1 MTSKSQGRS
10 KKKAKK
16 QQAPGMRR
24 GDTQK
29 PERHGV
35 WVVDGAIQKLGWFFR
50 EQPILDYGIDAQA
63 EVVADDDLVTG
74 QLLALQIKGGNSWFS
89 KPYNGGWTFYGDSN
103 HLAYWLGHSLPVIVV
118 IVDDDDNAFWEQ
130 VTTSTTS
137 ETSEGF
143 ALKIPRS
150 QPLDATTRDKLLAVA
165 GRSKGLAASLPDF
178 YAVLPPTA
186 VVTLERAAG
195 ADRLAAARL
204 AERLASGRVAPD
216 ATAAL
221 VIAGKPSWLVNSAA
235 AQDLW
240 LAVAGYAA
248 EHAQARVSGD
258 AFALAADSPGPRS
271 ARARALA
278 GIQLIASDRDA
289 ARDLL
294 RRARDQGE
302 TVLADTGLAAAD
314 LPDGDARPV
323 DIPASLRDAPQD
335 IVRAEPFLLNFLAEA
350 ALRRRKLTEA
360 VTLREQAVAASGD
373 SDSAYRLTLAEA
385 LRRRALSEPG
395 NSGADLRRALGYAQA
410 AVAER
415 RRWSGPS
422 ADALGEVLDILT
434 TAGDMPEVITAALP
448 QSAAGTALETEAKA
462 AGVARRGAHAALA
475 SRNRDAYDFFMQLLP
490 DGPYR
495 RELQALDDAD
505 HGQSK
510 DEMIT
515 AWTRLI
521 GDPADDAMTA
531 RCAAALA
538 RLGVWPPQADDLRVR
553 SLLPEAEYEAL
564 KAVCRAEAG
573 ELDIGIARLRELSA
587 TSLIAAGELV
597 HLLEQHAGPDAAISE
612 AEQQVTRW
620 QAPALQIQYVD
631 LLGKNGRFQDAAD
644 FIQRIIPD
652 QSLPTDVRVKLA
664 GWYTAYQTRQGRLAE
679 AAATARSGLAVAAD
693 ADLAWQLVTVLVSDG
708 KLGDARQA
716 LTRYQ
721 PAPDTEQE
729 MRLWMQLHLGITVT
743 ADDAQVM
750 ISMAGRLPDGE
761 FRDATIAMLIR
772 EAAVAKDSGTFPA
785 DLIGAIA
792 QLEADTRN
800 RPGTGLRIDP
810 SDDTALRAAL
820 QKRVPDQAAYRKLL
834 ASAQAGIASMAD
846 IAALAG
852 RPYGTVLLHRPA
864 GILPAADLSPGM
876 RAAGEKAARQALKA
890 GACAADLSSLHL
902 LGLVDD
908 DDRLRVRS
916 ALPSLTVA
924 RSAIDDA
931 LLTRDHVRNLS
942 AATYT
947 ASLAPD
953 GTIDRTTITTI
964 EQALLRTRAEDLET
978 ITAAAQARRPSA
990 PVAAAADTI
999 AVARE
1004 NQLPLW
1010 CDDIALRQKARI
1022 AGVATFSLLDLITV
1036 LAADG
1041 TAFNQPATYRRLA
1054 GQYVVDLPLSAA
1066 DITALAA
1073 DADWQP
1079 GPAHTALAR
1088 PAWWRHHD
1096 SGWENTWLQIAT
1108 QARSHSADALT
1119 TITKA
1124 ALTGALQHVS
1134 VGYVTQRYQQIAVLA
1149 VIACHDVGQPTPPG
1163 LLDELARG
1171 ADPARVPQPPYVLAA
1186 VTSALSE
1193 RGVPNPEETAMRL
1206 LPGTSLP

>member
-1 MTSKSQGRS
+1 VQS
-10 KKKAKK
+10 
-16 QQAPGMRR
+16 
-24 GDTQK
+24 
-29 PERHGV
+29 
-35 WVVDGAIQKLGWFFR
+35 
-50 EQPILDYGIDAQA
+50 
-63 EVVADDDLVTG
+63 
-74 QLLALQIKGGNSWFS
+74 
-89 KPYNGGWTFYGDSN
+89 
-103 HLAYWLGHSLPVIVV
+103 
-118 IVDDDDNAFWEQ
+118 
-130 VTTSTTS
+130 
-137 ETSEGF
+137 
-143 ALKIPRS
+143 
-150 QPLDATTRDKLLAVA
+150 
-165 GRSKGLAASLPDF
+165 
-178 YAVLPPTA
+178 
-186 VVTLERAAG
+186 
-195 ADRLAAARL
+195 
-204 AERLASGRVAPD
+204 
-216 ATAAL
+216 
-221 VIAGKPSWLVNSAA
+221 
-235 AQDLW
+235 
-240 LAVAGYAA
+240 
-248 EHAQARVSGD
+248 
-258 AFALAADSPGPRS
+258 
-271 ARARALA
+271 
-278 GIQLIASDRDA
+278 
-289 ARDLL
+289 
-294 RRARDQGE
+294 
-302 TVLADTGLAAAD
+302 
-314 LPDGDARPV
+314 
-323 DIPASLRDAPQD
+323 
-335 IVRAEPFLLNFLAEA
+335 
-350 ALRRRKLTEA
+350 
-360 VTLREQAVAASGD
+360 
-373 SDSAYRLTLAEA
+373 
-385 LRRRALSEPG
+385 
-395 NSGADLRRALGYAQA
+395 

-434 TAGDMPEVITAALP
+434 TAGDMSEVITAALP
-448 QSAAGTALETEAKA
+448 QSAAGTALETEATT

-505 HGQSK
+505 HGQAR
-510 DEMIT
+510 DEMIA

-538 RLGVWPPQADDLRVR
+538 RLGVWSPQADDLRAR

-564 KAVCRAEAG
+564 KAVCRAEGG
-573 ELDIGIARLRELSA
+573 EPDIGIARLRELSA

-631 LLGKNGRFQDAAD
+631 LLGRHGRFEDAAA
-644 FIQRIIPD
+644 FIQRVIPD
-652 QSLPTDVRVKLA
+652 QSLPADVRVKLC
-664 GWYTAYQTRQGRLAE
+664 GWYTVYQARQGRLAA
-679 AAATARSGLAVAAD
+679 AAATAGLGLAVAVN
-693 ADLAWQLVTVLVSDG
+693 ADLAWKLVTVLVSDG
-708 KLGDARQA
+708 KLSDARQA
-716 LTRYQ
+716 LDRYR
-721 PAPDTEQE
+721 PEPGTEQE
-729 MRLWMQLHLGITVT
+729 MRLWMQLHLGVTVT

-761 FRDATIAMLIR
+761 FRDAIIAMLIR
-772 EAAVAKDSGTFPA
+772 EAAVAKDSDAFPA
-785 DLIGAIA
+785 GLIAVIA

-820 QKRVPDQAAYRKLL
+820 QKRVPDQAAYQKLL
-834 ASAQAGIASMAD
+834 ASVQGGTACMAD

-852 RPYGTVLLHRPA
+852 QPYGTVLLHRPA
-864 GILPAADLSPGM
+864 GILSAADLAPGM
-876 RAAGEKAARQALKA
+876 RTAGEKAARQALEA

-902 LGLVDD
+902 LGLLED
-908 DDRLRVRS
+908 DDRLRIRS

-924 RSAIDDA
+924 RSAIDDS
-931 LLTRDHVRNLS
+931 LLTRDHVRNFS

-953 GTIDRTTITTI
+953 GTIDRTTITTT
-964 EQALLRTRAEDLET
+964 EQALLRTRAEALET

-1073 DADWQP
+1073 DAGWQP

-1088 PAWWRHHD
+1088 PAWWRHHEA
-1096 SGWENTWLQIAT
+1096 GWGITWLQIAT
-1108 QARSHSADALT
+1108 RARSHSADALT

-1134 VGYVTQRYQQIAVLA
+1134 PGYVTQRYQQIAVLA
-1149 VIACHDVGQPTPPG
+1149 VIACHDAGQPTPPG

-1171 ADPARVPQPPYVLAA
+1171 ADPARVPQPAYVPGA

>member
-1 MTSKSQGRS
+1 
-10 KKKAKK
+10 
-16 QQAPGMRR
+16 MRR

-89 KPYNGGWTFYGDSN
+89 KPYSGGWTFYGDSN

-130 VTTSTTS
+130 VTPSTTS
-137 ETSEGF
+137 ETQEGF
-143 ALKIPRS
+143 ALKIPSS
-150 QPLDATTRDKLLAVA
+150 QPLDATARDKLLAVA

-178 YAVLPPTA
+178 YAVLPSATVGP
-186 VVTLERAAG
+186 LERAAG
-195 ADRLAAARL
+195 TDRLAAARL
-204 AERLASGRVAPD
+204 AERLATCRTAPG

-221 VIAGKPSWLVNSAA
+221 MIAGKPSWLVNSAV

-248 EHAQARVSGD
+248 EHAQSRESGD

-289 ARDLL
+289 SRDLL
-294 RRARDQGE
+294 RRARDEGE
-302 TVLADTGLAAAD
+302 TVLADVGLVAAD
-314 LPDGDARPV
+314 VPDGDARPV
-323 DIPASLRDAPQD
+323 NIPVSLRDAPED
-335 IVRAEPFLLNFLAEA
+335 VIRAEPFLLNFLAEA
-350 ALRRRKLTEA
+350 ALRRREFTEA
-360 VTLREQAVAASGD
+360 VTLREHAVAASGD
-373 SDSAYRLTLAEA
+373 GDSAYRLTLAEA

-434 TAGDMPEVITAALP
+434 TAGDMSEVITAALP
-448 QSAAGTALETEAKA
+448 QSAAGTALEAEATTV
-462 AGVARRGAHAALA
+462 GVARRGAHAALA
-475 SRNRDAYDFFMQLLP
+475 SRNRDTYDFFMQLLP

-495 RELQALDDAD
+495 WELQALDDAD
-505 HGQSK
+505 HGQAR
-510 DEMIT
+510 DEMIA

-538 RLGVWPPQADDLRVR
+538 RLGVWPQSADDLRAR

-573 ELDIGIARLRELSA
+573 EPDIGIARLRELSA

-597 HLLEQHAGPDAAISE
+597 HLLEQHAGPDAAISA
-612 AEQQVTRW
+612 AEQQATRW

-631 LLGKNGRFQDAAD
+631 LLGRHGRFQDAAA
-644 FIQRIIPD
+644 FIQRTIPD
-652 QSLPTDVRVKLA
+652 QSLPSDVRVKLC
-664 GWYTAYQTRQGRLAE
+664 GWYTAYQARQGRLAE
-679 AAATARSGLAVAAD
+679 AAATARSGLVVAAD
-693 ADLAWQLVTVLVSDG
+693 ADLAWKLITVLVSDG
-708 KLGDARQA
+708 KLSDARQA
-716 LTRYQ
+716 LARYR
-721 PAPDTEQE
+721 PEPGTEQE
-729 MRLWMQLHLGITVT
+729 MRLWMQLHLGVTVT
-743 ADDAQVM
+743 AADAQVM

-761 FRDATIAMLIR
+761 FRDAIIAMLIR
-772 EAAVAKDSGTFPA
+772 EAAVAKDSDIFPA
-785 DLIGAIA
+785 DLITAIA
-792 QLEADTRN
+792 QLEADTMN

-820 QKRVPDQAAYRKLL
+820 KKRVPDQAAYQKLL
-834 ASAQAGIASMAD
+834 ASVQAGTACMAD
-846 IAALAG
+846 IAAFAD

-864 GILPAADLSPGM
+864 GILPAADLSPGL
-876 RAAGEKAARQALKA
+876 RGAGEKAARQAAEA

-902 LGLVDD
+902 LGLLED
-908 DDRLRVRS
+908 DDRLRIRS
-916 ALPSLTVA
+916 ALPGLTVA

-953 GTIDRTTITTI
+953 GTIDRTTITTT
-964 EQALLRTRAEDLET
+964 EQALLRTRAEALET

-1004 NQLPLW
+1004 NQLSLW

-1036 LAADG
+1036 LAAGG
-1041 TAFNQPATYRRLA
+1041 TAFNQSATYRRLA
-1054 GQYVVDLPLSAA
+1054 GQYAVDLPLSAA

-1073 DADWQP
+1073 DVGWEP

-1088 PAWWRHHD
+1088 PAWWRHHET
-1096 SGWENTWLQIAT
+1096 GWEDTWLQIAT
-1108 QARSHSADALT
+1108 QARRHSAKALT
-1119 TITKA
+1119 AITMA
-1124 ALTGALQHVS
+1124 ALTGALQQVS
-1134 VGYVTQRYQQIAVLA
+1134 PGYVTQRYQQITVLA
-1149 VIACHDVGQPTPPG
+1149 IIACHDAGHPSPTG
-1163 LLDELARG
+1163 LLDELAQG
-1171 ADPARVPQPPYVLAA
+1171 ADSARVPQPPYVLAA
-1186 VTSALSE
+1186 VINALRE
-1193 RGVPNPEETAMRL
+1193 RGAPDPEGTGMSL
-1206 LPGTSLP
+1206 LPGVSLP

>member
-1 MTSKSQGRS
+1 
-10 KKKAKK
+10 
-16 QQAPGMRR
+16 MRR

-50 EQPILDYGIDAQA
+50 EQAIMDYGIDAQA

-89 KPYNGGWTFYGDSN
+89 KPYKEGWTFYGDSN

-130 VTTSTTS
+130 VTPSTTS
-137 ETSEGF
+137 ETPEGF
-143 ALKIPRS
+143 ALKIPSS
-150 QPLDATTRDKLLAVA
+150 QRLDATARDKLLAVA

-178 YAVLPPTA
+178 YAVLPPAA
-186 VVTLERAAG
+186 VGSLGRAAG
-195 ADRLAAARL
+195 IDRLAAARL
-204 AERLASGRVAPD
+204 AERLSADRAAPD

-221 VIAGKPSWLVNSAA
+221 VIAGKPSWLVNSPA

-248 EHAQARVSGD
+248 EHVRPRESSD
-258 AFALAADSPGPRS
+258 AFALAADSPGSRS
-271 ARARALA
+271 AKARALA

-294 RRARDQGE
+294 LRARDEGE
-302 TVLADTGLAAAD
+302 TVLADVGLAAAA

-335 IVRAEPFLLNFLAEA
+335 VVRAEPFLLNFLAEV
-350 ALRRRKLTEA
+350 ALRRREFTEA
-360 VTLREQAVAASGD
+360 VGLREQAVAASGD
-373 SDSAYRLTLAEA
+373 GDSAYRLTLAEA

-434 TAGDMPEVITAALP
+434 TAGDMSEVVTAALP
-448 QSAAGTALETEAKA
+448 QSAAGTALEAEATA

-475 SRNRDAYDFFMQLLP
+475 SRNRDSYDFFMQLLA

-505 HGQSK
+505 HGQTR
-510 DEMIT
+510 DEAIA

-538 RLGVWPPQADDLRVR
+538 RLGVWPSQADDLRAR

-573 ELDIGIARLRELSA
+573 EPDIGIARLRELSA

-612 AEQQVTRW
+612 AEQQATRW

-631 LLGKNGRFQDAAD
+631 LLGRHGRFQDAAA
-644 FIQRIIPD
+644 FIQRTIPD
-652 QSLPTDVRVKLA
+652 QSLPADVRVKLC
-664 GWYTAYQTRQGRLAE
+664 GWYTVYQAREGRFAA

-693 ADLAWQLVTVLVSDG
+693 ADLAWKLVTVLVSDG
-708 KLGDARQA
+708 KMSDARQA
-716 LTRYQ
+716 LDRYR
-721 PAPDTEQE
+721 PEPGSEQE
-729 MRLWMQLHLGITVT
+729 IRLWMQLHLGVTVT

-750 ISMAGRLPDGE
+750 ISITGRLPDGE
-761 FRDATIAMLIR
+761 FRDAIIAMLIR
-772 EAAVAKDSGTFPA
+772 EAAVAKDSDTFPA
-785 DLIGAIA
+785 DLIAAIA

-810 SDDTALRAAL
+810 SDDTALLAAL
-820 QKRVPDQAAYRKLL
+820 QKRVPDQAAYQKLL
-834 ASAQAGIASMAD
+834 GSVQAGTACMAD
-846 IAALAG
+846 IAAFAE

-864 GILPAADLSPGM
+864 GILPAADLAPLLRS
-876 RAAGEKAARQALKA
+876 AGEKAARQAVEA

-902 LGLVDD
+902 LGLLAD
-908 DDRLRVRS
+908 DDRLRIRS

-947 ASLAPD
+947 ASLAPN
-953 GTIDRTTITTI
+953 GTIERTTITTT
-964 EQALLRTRAEDLET
+964 EQALLRTRAETLET
-978 ITAAAQARRPSA
+978 ITASAHASRPATPAGAATDA
-990 PVAAAADTI
+990 V

-1010 CDDIALRQKARI
+1010 CDDIALRQKARF
-1022 AGVATFSLLDLITV
+1022 AGVAAFSLLDLITV
-1036 LAADG
+1036 LTADG
-1041 TAFNQPATYRRLA
+1041 AGFDRPATFRCLA
-1054 GQYVVDLPLSAA
+1054 GQYAVDLPLSAA

-1073 DADWQP
+1073 AADWLP

-1088 PAWWRHHD
+1088 PAWWRHHET
-1096 SGWENTWLQIAT
+1096 GWEDAWLQVAT
-1108 QARSHSADALT
+1108 QARSHSAEALT

-1124 ALTGALQHVS
+1124 ALTGALGHVS
-1134 VGYVTQRYQQIAVLA
+1134 SGYVTQRYQQIAVLA
-1149 VIACHDVGQPTPPG
+1149 VIACHDAGQPPPSG
-1163 LLDELARG
+1163 LLDELAQG
-1171 ADPARVPQPPYVLAA
+1171 ADPARVPQPTYVLAA
-1186 VTSALSE
+1186 VISALGK
-1193 RGVPNPEETAMRL
+1193 RGVPDPEETAMRL

>member
-1 MTSKSQGRS
+1 
-10 KKKAKK
+10 
-16 QQAPGMRR
+16 MRR
-24 GDTQK
+24 GDTQD
-29 PERHGV
+29 PERYGV
-35 WVVDGAIQKLGWFFR
+35 WVVDGIISRKLGWFFR
-50 EQPILDYGIDAQA
+50 EQFLMDYGIDAQA

-89 KPYNGGWTFYGDSN
+89 KPYDGGWSFYGGSN

-118 IVDDDDNAFWEQ
+118 IVDDDGNAFWEQ
-130 VTTSTTS
+130 VTPATAR
-137 ETSEGF
+137 ETPQGF

-150 QPLDATTRDKLLAVA
+150 QPLDATARDRLLTVA
-165 GRSKGLAASLPDF
+165 GRSKGLTASLPDF
-178 YAVLPPTA
+178 YAVLPPAA
-186 VVTLERAAG
+186 VGSLERAAG
-195 ADRLAAARL
+195 TDRLAAARL
-204 AERLASGRVAPD
+204 AERLTTGRAAPD

-221 VIAGKPSWLVNSAA
+221 VIAGKPSWLMNSAA

-248 EHAQARVSGD
+248 EHARPRESGD
-258 AFALAADSPGPRS
+258 AFALAAASPGPRS

-294 RRARDQGE
+294 RRARDEGE
-302 TVLADTGLAAAD
+302 TVVADVGLAAVD
-314 LPDGDARPV
+314 LPEGDARPV
-323 DIPASLRDAPQD
+323 DIPASLRDAPPD
-335 IVRAEPFLLNFLAEA
+335 VVRAEPFLLNFLAEA
-350 ALRRRKLTEA
+350 ALRRRDFTEA
-360 VTLREQAVAASGD
+360 VSLREQAVAASGD
-373 SDSAYRLTLAEA
+373 GDSAYRLALAEA

-395 NSGADLRRALGYAQA
+395 NSGADLRRALSYAQA

-415 RRWSGPS
+415 RRWNGPS

-434 TAGDMPEVITAALP
+434 TAGDMSEVVTAALP
-448 QSAAGTALETEAKA
+448 ESAAGTALEAEATTV
-462 AGVARRGAHAALA
+462 GVARRGAYAALA
-475 SRNRDAYDFFMQLLP
+475 SRNRDAYGFFMQLLP

-495 RELQALDDAD
+495 RELQVLDDAD
-505 HGQSK
+505 RRRPR
-510 DEMIT
+510 EELVA
-515 AWTRLI
+515 AWTRLLS
-521 GDPADDAMTA
+521 DPADDAMTA

-538 RLGVWPPQADDLRVR
+538 RLGVWPPQADELRAR
-553 SLLPEAEYEAL
+553 SVLPETEYEAL
-564 KAVCRAEAG
+564 KAVCRAEVG
-573 ELDIGIARLRELSA
+573 EPDIGIAQLRELSA
-587 TSLIAAGELV
+587 TSVIAAGELV
-597 HLLEQHAGPDAAISE
+597 HLLEKYAGPDAAISE

-631 LLGKNGRFQDAAD
+631 LLGSHGRFQDAAA
-644 FIQRIIPD
+644 FIQRAIPD
-652 QSLPTDVRVKLA
+652 QSLPADVRVKLC
-664 GWYTAYQTRQGRLAE
+664 GWYTAYQARQGRFAE

-693 ADLAWQLVTVLVSDG
+693 TDLAWKLVTVLVSDG

-716 LTRYQ
+716 LARYR
-721 PAPDTEQE
+721 PEPGTEQE
-729 MRLWMQLHLGITVT
+729 MRLWMQLHLGVTVT
-743 ADDAQVM
+743 AGDARVM

-761 FRDATIAMLIR
+761 FRDAIIAMLIR
-772 EAAVAKDSGTFPA
+772 EAAVAKSSDAFPA
-785 DLIGAIA
+785 DLIATVA

-820 QKRVPDQAAYRKLL
+820 LKRVPDQAAYQKLL
-834 ASAQAGIASMAD
+834 VGVQAGTACTAD
-846 IAALAG
+846 IATFAE

-864 GILPAADLSPGM
+864 GILPAADLAPGL
-876 RAAGEKAARQALKA
+876 RSAGEKAARQAVEV

-902 LGLVDD
+902 LGLLED
-908 DDRLRVRS
+908 DDRLRIRS
-916 ALPSLTVA
+916 VLSTLTVA

-953 GTIDRTTITTI
+953 GTIDRTTITTT
-964 EQALLRTRAEDLET
+964 EQALLRTHAETLET
-978 ITAAAQARRPSA
+978 ITVSAQARRPA
-990 PVAAAADTI
+990 TPAGAAADAI

-1022 AGVATFSLLDLITV
+1022 AGVAAFSLVDLITV
-1036 LAADG
+1036 LAAAG
-1041 TAFNQPATYRRLA
+1041 TTFDQSATYQRLA
-1054 GQYVVDLPLSAA
+1054 DQYVVDLPLSAA

-1073 DADWQP
+1073 GADWLP

-1096 SGWENTWLQIAT
+1096 TGWEGTWLQIAT
-1108 QARSHSADALT
+1108 QACSHSADALT

-1134 VGYVTQRYQQIAVLA
+1134 PGYATQRYQQITVLA
-1149 VIACHDVGQPTPPG
+1149 VIACHDVGQPSPPG
-1163 LLDELARG
+1163 LLDELAQG
-1171 ADPARVPQPPYVLAA
+1171 ADSARVPQPPYVLAA
-1186 VTSALSE
+1186 VISALRE
-1193 RGVPNPEETAMRL
+1193 RSIPNPEETAMRL
-1206 LPGTSLP
+1206 LPGINLP

>member
-1 MTSKSQGRS
+1 LFIRSVPKTSSPNPAS
-10 KKKAKK
+10 
-16 QQAPGMRR
+16 
-24 GDTQK
+24 
-29 PERHGV
+29 
-35 WVVDGAIQKLGWFFR
+35 
-50 EQPILDYGIDAQA
+50 YGIDAQA

-74 QLLALQIKGGNSWFS
+74 QLLALQIKGGRSWFR

-130 VTTSTTS
+130 VTPSTTS
-137 ETSEGF
+137 ETPEGF
-143 ALKIPRS
+143 ALKIPSS
-150 QPLDATTRDKLLAVA
+150 QRLDATARDKLLAVA

-178 YAVLPPTA
+178 YAVLPPAA
-186 VVTLERAAG
+186 VGPVERAAG
-195 ADRLAAARL
+195 TSRLAAARL
-204 AERLASGRVAPD
+204 AERLAAGRAAPD

-248 EHAQARVSGD
+248 EHARPRESSD

-271 ARARALA
+271 AKARALA

-294 RRARDQGE
+294 RRARDEGE
-302 TVLADTGLAAAD
+302 TVLADVGLAAAD
-314 LPDGDARPV
+314 VPDGDARPV
-323 DIPASLRDAPQD
+323 DIPASLRDAPPD
-335 IVRAEPFLLNFLAEA
+335 VVRAEPFLLNFLAEA
-350 ALRRRKLTEA
+350 ALRRREFTET
-360 VTLREQAVAASGD
+360 VGLREQAVAASGD
-373 SDSAYRLTLAEA
+373 GDSAYRLTLAEA

-434 TAGDMPEVITAALP
+434 TAGDMSEVVTGRAAPVCGRHRTRSRGDCGRRRPARRARGAGLP
-448 QSAAGTALETEAKA
+448 QPGLLRLLHAAAGRRPLPPGAAGT
-462 AGVARRGAHAALA
+462 RRCR
-475 SRNRDAYDFFMQLLP
+475 SRADEGRGDRGLDTADRRSGRRRH
-490 DGPYR
+490 DGPLR
-495 RELQALDDAD
+495 RRARPARGLAL
-505 HGQSK
+505 
-510 DEMIT
+510 
-515 AWTRLI
+515 
-521 GDPADDAMTA
+521 
-531 RCAAALA
+531 
-538 RLGVWPPQADDLRVR
+538 QADDLRAR

-573 ELDIGIARLRELSA
+573 EPDIGIARLRELSA
-587 TSLIAAGELV
+587 TSLIAADELV
-597 HLLEQHAGPDAAISE
+597 HLLEKHVGPDAAISE
-612 AEQQVTRW
+612 AEQQATRW

-631 LLGKNGRFQDAAD
+631 LLGRHGRFRDAAA
-644 FIQRIIPD
+644 FIQRTIPD
-652 QSLPTDVRVKLA
+652 QSLPADVRVKLC
-664 GWYTAYQTRQGRLAE
+664 GWYTVYQAREGRFAA

-693 ADLAWQLVTVLVSDG
+693 ADLAWKLVTVLVSDG
-708 KLGDARQA
+708 KLSDARQA
-716 LTRYQ
+716 LDRYRLE
-721 PAPDTEQE
+721 PGSEQE
-729 MRLWMQLHLGITVT
+729 IRLWMQLHLGVTVT

-750 ISMAGRLPDGE
+750 ISITGRLPDGE
-761 FRDATIAMLIR
+761 FRDAIIAMLIR
-772 EAAVAKDSGTFPA
+772 EAAVAKGSDTFPA
-785 DLIGAIA
+785 DLIAAIA

-820 QKRVPDQAAYRKLL
+820 QKRVPDQAAYQKLL
-834 ASAQAGIASMAD
+834 GSVQAGTACMAD
-846 IAALAG
+846 IAAFAE

-864 GILPAADLSPGM
+864 GILPAADLAPGL
-876 RAAGEKAARQALKA
+876 RAAGEKAARQAVEA

-902 LGLVDD
+902 LGLLAD
-908 DDRLRVRS
+908 DDRLRIRS

-953 GTIDRTTITTI
+953 GTIDRTAITTT
-964 EQALLRTRAEDLET
+964 EQALLRTRAETLET
-978 ITAAAQARRPSA
+978 ITESAHASRPA
-990 PVAAAADTI
+990 TPAGAAAD
-999 AVARE
+999 AVAVAVA

-1022 AGVATFSLLDLITV
+1022 AGVAAFSLLDLITV

-1041 TAFNQPATYRRLA
+1041 TAFDQPATFRCLA
-1054 GQYVVDLPLSAA
+1054 GQYAVDLPLSAA

-1073 DADWQP
+1073 AADWLP

-1088 PAWWRHHD
+1088 PAWWRHHET
-1096 SGWENTWLQIAT
+1096 GWEDTWLQVAT
-1108 QARSHSADALT
+1108 QARSHSAEALT

-1124 ALTGALQHVS
+1124 ALTGALGHVS
-1134 VGYVTQRYQQIAVLA
+1134 SLYVTQRYQQIAVLA
-1149 VIACHDVGQPTPPG
+1149 VIACHDAGQPPPPG
-1163 LLDELARG
+1163 LLDELAQG
-1171 ADPARVPQPPYVLAA
+1171 AEPARVPQPPYVLAA
-1186 VTSALSE
+1186 VISALGK
-1193 RGVPNPEETAMRL
+1193 RGVPDPEETAMRL